1 MTTDKH
7 FHEFFH
13 LDQFSIVLLN
23 PLSEVIHN
31 HLHTKLK
38 TFFLKKGV
46 SKTKPG
52 GCWCYKLKAVLGWV
66 RHQWH
71 PGVYGDGC
79 YNSCETVD
87 HLFIHC
93 VKWFITLST
102 HCVDRWSLT
111 DGFNGFPMVHLSCRS
126 KETCRLATELHWA
139 WHGDNICAYVSF
151 INFFDANFSD
161 PLTIKKSHCETFY
174 SPVQV
179 VLSFAIVF
187 FSSPPSH

>member
-7 FHEFFH
+7 FYEFFH

-66 RHQWH
+66 RHHWH

-87 HLFIHC
+87 HLFYPAL
-93 VKWFITLST
+93 WRFIT
-102 HCVDRWSLT
+102 SLCWPT
-111 DGFNGFPMVHLSCRS
+111 VSMVFSMVHLSCRS

-151 INFFDANFSD
+151 FNFFDANFSD

-174 SPVQV
+174 SPEQV
-179 VLSFAIVF
+179 EQSFVIVF
-187 FSSPPSH
+187 FSSPPSHWNEIF